1 MKVAEAL
8 YKAAF
13 LTPAGQMPADK
24 QVPVTK
30 EMSGIRRAAGTFH
43 NFTQQHMDYMTGGPV
58 KRMMRP
64 GKPVEKL
71 AFEKYALSYNRIMA
85 AIAGRSNSIE
95 NALSTANT
103 SKAGYIINKTRNQ
116 AQRMSDT
123 LKGRLGEFGHYDAMS
138 SMTKDTNKLWNDA
151 KWLYL
156 TNTYKAMGKALKAG
170 KPKSA
175 EKLLARTADGLH
187 LPVTMGPDGGK
198 SVMAGGRARLSGR
211 FTNIAP
217 NKMGDAINRTEEAR
231 HSAWMKRPVTDSMF
245 HIN

>member
-64 GKPVEKL
+64 GKPVVKL

-85 AIAGRSNSIE
+85 AVSKRFGDID
-95 NALSTANT
+95 NAMAHNRVD
-103 SKAGYIINKTRNQ
+103 KAGYLANKTKNQ
-116 AQRMSDT
+116 AKRMGALLQS
-123 LKGRLGEFGHYDAMS
+123 RLGTNATDSIMTQALNPRPALESAIVGYVDKSYDAM
-138 SMTKDTNKLWNDA
+138 
-151 KWLYL
+151 
-156 TNTYKAMGKALKAG
+156 GRALRAG
-170 KPKSA
+170 KPRAA
-175 EKLLARTADGLH
+175 EKILGTMADGRS
-187 LPVTMGPDGGK
+187 LPVSVTSQGGK
-198 SVMAGGRARLSGR
+198 RILSGGRDRLKGR

-217 NKMGDAINRTEEAR
+217 NKMGETLDRTYASQQSVR
-231 HSAWMKRPVTDSMF
+231 TGHGADSLF
-245 HIN
+245 HIS